1 MSLANLLSKVS
12 ETILSSAV
20 SKLLK
25 GAGLSLFTYGATQ
38 GAFSL
43 AVSTIHSYWGAL
55 GNVLYV
61 VGLSGFDQA
70 ISMILSAIALRV
82 ALTSMQVGVRKS
94 D

>member
-1 MSLANLLSKVS
+1 MSLASLLSKVS

-43 AVSTIHSYWGAL
+43 AVSTIQSYWGTL

-61 VGLSGFDQA
+61 VGLSGFDPF
-70 ISMILSAIALRV
+70 SYKH
-82 ALTSMQVGVRKS
+82 LTLPRKRECEM
-94 D
+94 

>member
-1 MSLANLLSKVS
+1 MSLASLLSKVS

-43 AVSTIHSYWGAL
+43 AVSTIQSYW

-70 ISMILSAIALRV
+70 ISMVLSAIALRV
-82 ALTSMQVGVRKS
+82 ALSSMQVGVRKS